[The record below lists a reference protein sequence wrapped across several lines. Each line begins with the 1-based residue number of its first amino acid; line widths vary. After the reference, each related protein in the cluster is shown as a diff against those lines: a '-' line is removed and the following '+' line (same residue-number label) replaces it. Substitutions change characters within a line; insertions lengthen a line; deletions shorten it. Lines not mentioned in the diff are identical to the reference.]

1 MGASQAKKTH
11 WSETTFLEEKQ
22 RGLDFI
28 DELLAPYRQAIAV
41 DYAGYRNHVVRV
53 FLYSLHF
60 LDDDVASAGDKDEV
74 WAVYRKLAIA
84 LAFHD
89 IGLWTA
95 HTVDYLDP
103 SIRVAHNYLDQVNLS
118 SWKQVSPAL
127 LISPFYD
134 LL

>member
-1 MGASQAKKTH
+1 MGASQAKKPH

-22 RGLDFI
+22 RGLDLV
-28 DELLAPYRQAIAV
+28 DDLLAPYRPAIAE

-53 FLYSLHF
+53 FLFSLLF
-60 LDDDVASAGDKDEV
+60 LDDDVASAGKEEV
-74 WAVYRKLAIA
+74 WTVYRKLAIA

-95 HTVDYLDP
+95 HTVDYLEP
-103 SIRVAHNYLDQVNLS
+103 SIGVAHNYLDQANLS

-127 LISPFYD
+127 R
-134 LL
+134 